1 MMLEKTTNIDE
12 KFSWLNLLDNIS
24 TSHNKIEIYSREH
37 KCSVQNLKNLIFD
50 LFKDDIQS
58 LIIGPCEIGVPWND
72 FADIIEDID
81 NFVIP
86 TQLDSEYDNEFE
98 VEFMKMMVE
107 NKIEY
112 DYIGYCEVL
121 NWNHLLELLLAVV
134 INVNGTDSLK
144 FYNSE
149 GSYCF
154 YPHPTCSVGIYY
166 KEMNEKIER
175 IIGNA
180 TRIGADVVYI
190 KP

>member
-1 MMLEKTTNIDE
+1 MTLEKTTNIDE
-12 KFSWLNLLDNIS
+12 KFSWLILLNNIS
-24 TSHNKIEIYSREH
+24 TSHNKIEIYSRDH

-58 LIIGPCEIGVPWND
+58 LIIGPCAIGVPWND
-72 FADIIEDID
+72 FADIVEDMD

-86 TQLDSEYDNEFE
+86 TRLDSEYDNEFE

-107 NKIEY
+107 NNIEY
-112 DYIGYCEVL
+112 DYTGYCDVL

-144 FYNSE
+144 FYNSD

-154 YPHPTCSVGIYY
+154 YPHPTYSVGIYY

-175 IIGNA
+175 IIRNA

-190 KP
+190 TP